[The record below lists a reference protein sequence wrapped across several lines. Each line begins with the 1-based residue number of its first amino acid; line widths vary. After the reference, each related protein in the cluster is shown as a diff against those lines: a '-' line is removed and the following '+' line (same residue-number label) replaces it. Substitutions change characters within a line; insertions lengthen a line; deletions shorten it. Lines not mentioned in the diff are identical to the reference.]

1 MKVGFIGLGNMGQGM
16 ADNLLKKG
24 ADLTV
29 YTRTKAK
36 VDAMV
41 ARGAKGAASVAGIAS
56 QSDVL
61 LVCLPDVK
69 TSLGVLIG
77 PDGAV
82 RHARAG
88 AVLIDHSTVDI
99 ATSKACADA
108 AKTRGLSFLDAP
120 ISGGPTGAANGT
132 LAIMCGGDKAA
143 FDKAKPALDMMG
155 VNVRHMGPT
164 GAGTAMKLINQL
176 LVSVNCVAAAEA
188 FALANSAGVDINTA
202 AEVLKVAWGQSRMVE
217 RSAPITAARNF
228 ERSAA
233 PVRNLAK
240 DMGILASLAK
250 SQKLALPLTM
260 LSKGIIDDMIKKGW
274 TEHDIAGALLIIEE
288 RSKAM

>member
-24 ADLTV
+24 ADVTV
-29 YTRTKAK
+29 FTRTKAK

-41 ARGAKGAASVAGIAS
+41 AKGAKGASSVAELAS
-56 QSDVL
+56 KCEL
-61 LVCLPDVK
+61 ILVCLPDVK
-69 TSLGVLIG
+69 TSMDVLTG
-77 PDGAV
+77 PDGAIK
-82 RHARAG
+82 HAKPG
-88 AVLIDHSTVDI
+88 SIIVDHSTVDI
-99 ATSKACADA
+99 ATSKSCADA
-108 AKTRGLSFLDAP
+108 AKKRGLHFLDAP
-120 ISGGPTGAANGT
+120 ISGGPGGAAAGT
-132 LAIMCGGDKAA
+132 LAIMAGGERAA
-143 FDKAKPALDMMG
+143 FDRAKPELDRMG
-155 VNVRHMGPT
+155 ANVRYMGPT

-176 LVSVNCVAAAEA
+176 LVSVNCIAAAEA

-202 AEVLKVAWGQSRMVE
+202 AEILKVAWGQSRMVE

-228 ERSAA
+228 EKSAA

-250 SQKLALPLTM
+250 SQKLALPLT
-260 LSKGIIDDMIKKGW
+260 LQAKGVIDDMMKKGW
-274 TEHDIAGALLIIEE
+274 TEHDIAGSLLIIEE